1 MCYSVFRPLAF
12 PLLSLAG
19 QILGRVSS
27 LTACVVGLAAF
38 GLVILLCSSLASAA
52 SATLAWDVVTAPE
65 LAGYKLHY
73 GSASRNYGFN
83 VNAGKS
89 TTAAVSG
96 LEEGKVYYFAVTAYD
111 ASGKQSG
118 FSNEV
123 SYKVPELDSDGDGLT
138 DREETQTYSTDPKKA
153 DSDGDGLSDGDE
165 IKLHQT
171 DPKRV
176 DTDGD
181 GLSDRDEVKVY
192 KSNPTRNDT
201 DGDGTPD
208 GIEVSEGSNPLDP
221 KSIPLENETV
231 FAVNAGGAQYV
242 DATGVV
248 YQGDARFS
256 GGSTFTTTAAIAGTT
271 DDRLYQTSRYGNFSY
286 AIPVPNGDYLVT
298 LKFTEVSYTKVGQ
311 RVFDVL
317 MEGAEV
323 LNNLDLV
330 DEVGPKVAY
339 DVTLPVHVTDGVL
352 NIGFRS
358 VVNSAKVNGIVIM
371 GGTGTL

>member
-1 MCYSVFRPLAF
+1 MR
-12 PLLSLAG
+12 
-19 QILGRVSS
+19 
-27 LTACVVGLAAF
+27 
-38 GLVILLCSSLASAA
+38 
-52 SATLAWDVVTAPE
+52 
-65 LAGYKLHY
+65 
-73 GSASRNYGFN
+73 GF
-83 VNAGKS
+83 
-89 TTAAVSG
+89 
-96 LEEGKVYYFAVTAYD
+96 
-111 ASGKQSG
+111 Q
-118 FSNEV
+118 
-123 SYKVPELDSDGDGLT
+123 
-138 DREETQTYSTDPKKA
+138 
-153 DSDGDGLSDGDE
+153 
-165 IKLHQT
+165 
-171 DPKRV
+171 
-176 DTDGD
+176 
-181 GLSDRDEVKVY
+181 
-192 KSNPTRNDT
+192 
-201 DGDGTPD
+201 
-208 GIEVSEGSNPLDP
+208 
-221 KSIPLENETV
+221 
-231 FAVNAGGAQYV
+231 
-242 DATGVV
+242 
-248 YQGDARFS
+248 